1 MCLESWKFDHYAFLI
16 QMDLESLFEGSSSKG
31 QLFVYPQLKNGPLLG
46 KIILF
51 DCVCTFRRNTHR
63 EVREKG
69 DAHLVSQTSPGAQWG
84 DSRCSQITLVSDSLL
99 TWYDRNIVTSRQ
111 KS

>member
-1 MCLESWKFDHYAFLI
+1 MNCVPNFDKVRKRETNFITWGLSPSELCSNGFLLPGLI
-16 QMDLESLFEGSSSKG
+16 PLDLESLFEGSSSRG

-69 DAHLVSQTSPGAQWG
+69 DAHLVSQTSPGAQ
-84 DSRCSQITLVSDSLL
+84 
-99 TWYDRNIVTSRQ
+99 
-111 KS
+111 

>member
-1 MCLESWKFDHYAFLI
+1 MQHISYKCLESWKFDHYAFLI
-16 QMDLESLFEGSSSKG
+16 QMDLESLFEGSSSRG
-31 QLFVYPQLKNGPLLG
+31 QLFVYPLLG

-51 DCVCTFRRNTHR
+51 DCMYTFRRNTHT

-69 DAHLVSQTSPGAQWG
+69 DAHLVRQTNPGAQWG
-84 DSRCSQITLVSDSLL
+84 DSRCSQITFISDTLL
-99 TWYDRNIVTSRQ
+99 TWYDSNIVTSRQ